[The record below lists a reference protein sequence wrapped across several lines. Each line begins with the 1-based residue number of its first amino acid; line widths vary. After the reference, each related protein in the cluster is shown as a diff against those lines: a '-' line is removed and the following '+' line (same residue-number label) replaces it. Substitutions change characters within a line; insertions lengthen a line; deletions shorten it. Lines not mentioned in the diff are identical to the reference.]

1 LGKAV
6 YKSAGSVV
14 ALSKEIYVD
23 HLTGHPTVFSVAM
36 LTIGIIM
43 AAMGDA
49 QAKVLSSGSQHENT
63 DMLIYIIQGK
73 TNAKSTTKLDSDFIS
88 GLAILFVAQLL
99 SAIMGLY
106 TQLTYAKYG
115 SHWHENLF
123 YSHALSIPLFS
134 LFFPFLL
141 TQFRKLLTS
150 EPLQLSPLIHQA
162 TPVFLKARN
171 TTQETDLSPILAFP
185 TSMDTIPKHIFTL
198 GLNALTQYAC
208 IRGVNLLG
216 ARTSALGVSI
226 VLNVRKLVSLFLS
239 IWLFGNKLPPGVM
252 LGAAVVFGSAGI
264 WAWEGQ
270 RIGRRESEKKDG
282 KKE

>member
-1 LGKAV
+1 
-6 YKSAGSVV
+6 
-14 ALSKEIYVD
+14 
-23 HLTGHPTVFSVAM
+23 M

-49 QAKVLSSGSQHENT
+49 QAKVLSSAIITPVAN
-63 DMLIYIIQGK
+63 MLMYIMKGK
-73 TNAKSTTKLDSDFIS
+73 TKANSRSKMDSEFLT

-99 SAIMGLY
+99 SAFMGLY

-134 LFFPFLL
+134 VFLPSL
-141 TQFRKLLTS
+141 VAQFYKLLNST
-150 EPLQLSPLIHQA
+150 PFQINRSPLLFPQRPNSTSA
-162 TPVFLKARN
+162 GKLP
-171 TTQETDLSPILAFP
+171 PILAVP
-185 TSMDTIPKHIFTL
+185 SSINIAIPRHILTL
-198 GLNALTQYAC
+198 ALNALTQFAC

-226 VLNVRKLVSLFLS
+226 VLNMRKLVSLFLS
-239 IWLFGNKLPPGVM
+239 IWLFGNKLPPGVVA
-252 LGAAVVFGSAGI
+252 GAAVVFGSAGL

-270 RIGRRESEKKDG
+270 RVGERTKEDG
-282 KKE
+282 KKD